1 MPERYD
7 GNLEEL
13 KDAVAACGLDGEWK
27 LSDVAYYYSYRAK
40 TGEIVNW
47 WPKKK
52 KNKALQFQ
60 GRNQNE
66 FRSAL
71 MAEIEKRRKFRPRPA
86 SNAERKNASK
96 KRMLKKQEIAAEKQ
110 KQMEKEL
117 GKESADKLLKAA
129 QNPNSEDNKNKKQ

>member
-52 KNKALQFQ
+52 KKQ
-60 GRNQNE
+60 
-66 FRSAL
+66 SPP
-71 MAEIEKRRKFRPRPA
+71 IPRPQP
-86 SNAERKNASK
+86 
-96 KRMLKKQEIAAEKQ
+96 KRIPQRTH
-110 KQMEKEL
+110 
-117 GKESADKLLKAA
+117 GRD
-129 QNPNSEDNKNKKQ
+129 